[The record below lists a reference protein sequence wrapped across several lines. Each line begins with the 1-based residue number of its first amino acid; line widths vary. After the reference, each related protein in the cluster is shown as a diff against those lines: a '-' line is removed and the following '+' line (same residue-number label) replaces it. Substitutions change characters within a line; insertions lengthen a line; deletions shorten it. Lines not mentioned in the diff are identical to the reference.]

1 VMKYV
6 SKAEHILA
14 EIGITEDMLQGR

>member
-1 VMKYV
+1 MKYV